1 MSLCI
6 RVDRSILGLVGV
18 VKGLGS
24 EGMWGFGPKQLQSN
38 GKESAT

>member
-6 RVDRSILGLVGV
+6 RVDRGILGLVGV
-18 VKGLGS
+18 GKSLGS

-38 GKESAT
+38 GQESGT